1 MGFLGAVLAIGQI
14 ACATTFKATVS
25 GVKRLSKLVA
35 TLFLALMWGNPVL
48 AFETIS
54 TPIASG
60 YGHGPIALPGLPCRY
75 ESLVYSVNGS
85 SWLDLSPA
93 PGGPSNV
100 RYAATPSEI
109 EGGSPTA
116 SFYTTVNA
124 GILESICGLTSVTIT
139 SQISPDTDFAAEDYH
154 GISFRGTL
162 GGTVYDWE
170 LAVSGQTGT
179 TIINTQKVHVE
190 PTLQLS
196 AAASATTQ
204 TVGQNFTYL
213 VTPSVAAATADTA
226 GTLTV
231 STTFPSTLTPVSAS
245 GTGWSCGAPS
255 GQLLSCTSS
264 SVISQGTSG
273 NAVTFTVTPNATTAS
288 VQPSFSF
295 SGGGASIPAAAD
307 PLAVTVNA
315 AVATSLV
322 QPTLS
327 LFVGTSAN
335 VTPVTA
341 TGGTPALT
349 WAVTPPLPTGLLM
362 SPTTGAITGSPIA
375 LSSTANYTVSVTDQ
389 RGSTDSEIVSVTVS
403 NLVPVISSLS
413 PTNGP
418 LAGGTSVVI
427 TGQNFATATGV
438 SFGGTAATSFVVDSA
453 TQITAVSPAKSAGQ
467 VDVAVTNTNG
477 TSTNTANDDFTYVA
491 APAIASV
498 SPSSGPTAG
507 GTSVVIT
514 GTDFTGVTAV
524 SFGGT
529 AASSYTV
536 DSATQI
542 TASSPSGAAGQVDI
556 AVTATGGISA
566 NTINDNFTYV
576 AAPAIASVSPSSGPT
591 AGGTSV
597 VITGTDFTG
606 VTSVSF
612 GGTAASSYTVD
623 SATQITATSPAAA
636 AGQVDIAV
644 TATGG
649 SSANTINDNFTY
661 VAAPAIASV
670 SPNTGPTAGGTSVVI
685 SGTDFTGVSAV
696 SFGET
701 AASSFTV
708 DSATQI
714 TATSPAGAAGQVDI
728 AVTAIGDSSA
738 NTANDNFTYVAAPA
752 ITSLSAS
759 SGPFLGGTTLTITGT
774 DLSGAT
780 KVSFG
785 STDVLAAAFTS
796 NSGTEIVLTTPAGTA
811 GAVSVTVTT
820 PYGTSG
826 GATFTYI
833 GAPVVQSVSPTVGP
847 LVGGTTV
854 TIIGTDLTGASKVSF
869 GATDVLA
876 ASFVSANST
885 TIVVDSPAGSAGTVT
900 VSVTTPSGAS
910 ADNGTAD
917 DFTYLPV
924 PTISGISPAT
934 GPIAGGNT
942 VTITGTGLD
951 YAISVDFGGTTI
963 AAASFSSA
971 SATAITLAAPAHAA
985 GQVNVSV
992 TTTGGTSST
1001 AGTTDDY
1008 TYVNLPVVSG
1018 LVPSAGPLAGGTS
1031 VVLTGT
1037 DFSSASAVKF
1047 GSNDATSFTV
1057 DSATQITA
1065 VAPAG
1070 SAGAVDVSVTTPF
1083 GTSANNGTSEDYTYV
1098 AAPTLSAFTHGST
1111 VPYGAGA
1118 TTIDVATGASPTGSP
1133 TSYAVVSGTTSGG
1146 GSVSINAAGS
1156 ASYTPAA
1163 GFRGADSFQVTA
1175 TNVGGTSG
1183 AATVT
1188 VNVGNPTF
1196 VASALPTATINAA
1209 YSQQVTL
1216 SGGTGPYASYSATG
1230 LPTGLSISSTG
1241 LITGTPSVSGTF
1253 ASVQITATD
1262 SSTPAFTGTAAAIS
1276 LIVDPTVPDAP
1287 TGASAIAGDGSADV
1301 SFVAPSFTG
1310 GVAITGYTV
1319 TAAPGGA
1326 VASGPSS
1333 PITVTGLTNGVS
1345 YTFTVVATNNQGDS
1359 DPSTASNAVT
1369 PKQDQTISFTGP
1381 SDITNYVPAQTVAVS
1396 ATATS
1401 GLTVE
1406 FTSTTTAICTVSGT
1420 TVSILSPG
1428 TCTIAANQA
1437 GDSAHNPAAEVTQSF
1452 SIGLGNQTL
1461 TLTDPADITNFVPN
1475 ETVTLSATASSGL
1488 TAISYGTTT
1497 PSVCTVSGST
1507 ATVIA
1512 AGTCTVTADQAGDST
1527 YNPAPQVSQSFDI
1540 GLGNQTLTMT
1550 DPADITSFVPNETVP
1565 LSATASS
1572 GLTAISF
1579 GTTTPSVCTVSGS
1592 TATVIAAGTC
1602 TVTADQAG
1610 DSNYNPAPQVS
1621 QSFDIGLG
1629 NQTITFDAIADV
1641 APFVLNQT
1649 GALSAT
1655 ATSGLTVTFAT
1666 ATPSV
1671 CSVAGTTATVL
1682 TPGTCTVTADQSGD
1696 SNYNAAAQV
1705 SRSFT
1710 VGGATVEETQEQI
1723 AGFMQTRSNHLISSQ
1738 PGLIGLLAGGG
1749 RGGFNLDADS
1759 AKGTFSLSSGTQQP
1773 VWVQLNGSWSKSD
1786 GFDNSYY
1793 FGAVGAHTNL
1803 GPNTLVGVMLEFDSL
1818 SQNDGTA
1825 TSNGTGY
1832 LVGPY
1837 LVSRAA
1843 NQPLYVEARYLTGQT
1858 WNEVNVHGDV
1868 TDQFETRR
1876 TLASIKLAGQLT
1888 YGTTILTPSIGASY
1902 LSDTQAEYINS
1913 ISLVIPEQR
1922 IEVTDVSIGLDFEQ
1936 PIATDT
1942 GALTLTVG
1950 ITGIWSKTSG
1960 TGYASTVVSNYDG
1973 GHARVD
1979 LGLSYQTPAGSRIS
1993 GGVFVDGIGSSGFDS
2008 YGIDLNFGIEF

>member
-1 MGFLGAVLAIGQI
+1 M
-14 ACATTFKATVS
+14 
-25 GVKRLSKLVA
+25 
-35 TLFLALMWGNPVL
+35 
-48 AFETIS
+48 
-54 TPIASG
+54 AS
-60 YGHGPIALPGLPCRY
+60 YYASI
-75 ESLVYSVNGS
+75 NG
-85 SWLDLSPA
+85 
-93 PGGPSNV
+93 
-100 RYAATPSEI
+100 
-109 EGGSPTA
+109 
-116 SFYTTVNA
+116 TVNA

-170 LAVSGQTGT
+170 LAISGQTGT
-179 TIINTQKVHVE
+179 TIINTQTVHVE

-231 STTFPSTLTPVSAS
+231 STTFPSALTPVSAS

-295 SGGGASIPAAAD
+295 SGGGASTPAAAD

-362 SPTTGAITGSPIA
+362 SPTTGAITGTPVA
-375 LSSTANYTVSVTDQ
+375 ASSTANYTVSVTDQ
-389 RGSTDSEIVSVTVS
+389 RGSTDSEIVSITVS

-477 TSTNTANDDFTYVA
+477 TSTNTVNDDFTYVA

-498 SPSSGPTAG
+498 SPLSGPTAG

-542 TASSPSGAAGQVDI
+542 TA
-556 AVTATGGISA
+556 
-566 NTINDNFTYV
+566 
-576 AAPAIASVSPSSGPT
+576 
-591 AGGTSV
+591 
-597 VITGTDFTG
+597 
-606 VTSVSF
+606 
-612 GGTAASSYTVD
+612 
-623 SATQITATSPAAA
+623 
-636 AGQVDIAV
+636 
-644 TATGG
+644 
-649 SSANTINDNFTY
+649 
-661 VAAPAIASV
+661 
-670 SPNTGPTAGGTSVVI
+670 
-685 SGTDFTGVSAV
+685 
-696 SFGET
+696 
-701 AASSFTV
+701 
-708 DSATQI
+708 
-714 TATSPAGAAGQVDI
+714 TSPAGAAGQVDI
-728 AVTAIGDSSA
+728 AVTAIGGSSA

-854 TIIGTDLTGASKVSF
+854 TITGTDLTGASKVSF

-910 ADNGTAD
+910 TDNGTAD

-934 GPIAGGNT
+934 GPITGGNT

-963 AAASFSSA
+963 AAASFASA
-971 SATAITLAAPAHAA
+971 TATAITLAAPAHAA

-1018 LVPSAGPLAGGTS
+1018 LVPSAGPLTGGTS
-1031 VVLTGT
+1031 VVLTGS

-1083 GTSANNGTSEDYTYV
+1083 GTSANNGTSAHSTAITMASSTDSGFQS
-1098 AAPTLSAFTHGST
+1098 SAT
-1111 VPYGAGA
+1111 V
-1118 TTIDVATGASPTGSP
+1118 V
-1133 TSYAVVSGTTSGG
+1133 GTMRLT
-1146 GSVSINAAGS
+1146 S
-1156 ASYTPAA
+1156 ASEFSLDSSAASADQWFEDANTPAA
-1163 GFRGADSFQVTA
+1163 MSS
-1175 TNVGGTSG
+1175 VG
-1183 AATVT
+1183 
-1188 VNVGNPTF
+1188 
-1196 VASALPTATINAA
+1196 TID
-1209 YSQQVTL
+1209 
-1216 SGGTGPYASYSATG
+1216 
-1230 LPTGLSISSTG
+1230 ISSR
-1241 LITGTPSVSGTF
+1241 IK
-1253 ASVQITATD
+1253 AS
-1262 SSTPAFTGTAAAIS
+1262 
-1276 LIVDPTVPDAP
+1276 
-1287 TGASAIAGDGSADV
+1287 
-1301 SFVAPSFTG
+1301 
-1310 GVAITGYTV
+1310 
-1319 TAAPGGA
+1319 
-1326 VASGPSS
+1326 
-1333 PITVTGLTNGVS
+1333 
-1345 YTFTVVATNNQGDS
+1345 
-1359 DPSTASNAVT
+1359 
-1369 PKQDQTISFTGP
+1369 
-1381 SDITNYVPAQTVAVS
+1381 
-1396 ATATS
+1396 
-1401 GLTVE
+1401 
-1406 FTSTTTAICTVSGT
+1406 
-1420 TVSILSPG
+1420 
-1428 TCTIAANQA
+1428 
-1437 GDSAHNPAAEVTQSF
+1437 
-1452 SIGLGNQTL
+1452 
-1461 TLTDPADITNFVPN
+1461 
-1475 ETVTLSATASSGL
+1475 
-1488 TAISYGTTT
+1488 
-1497 PSVCTVSGST
+1497 
-1507 ATVIA
+1507 
-1512 AGTCTVTADQAGDST
+1512 
-1527 YNPAPQVSQSFDI
+1527 
-1540 GLGNQTLTMT
+1540 
-1550 DPADITSFVPNETVP
+1550 
-1565 LSATASS
+1565 
-1572 GLTAISF
+1572 
-1579 GTTTPSVCTVSGS
+1579 
-1592 TATVIAAGTC
+1592 
-1602 TVTADQAG
+1602 
-1610 DSNYNPAPQVS
+1610 
-1621 QSFDIGLG
+1621 
-1629 NQTITFDAIADV
+1629 DAIAVID
-1641 APFVLNQT
+1641 
-1649 GALSAT
+1649 GAI
-1655 ATSGLTVTFAT
+1655 
-1666 ATPSV
+1666 
-1671 CSVAGTTATVL
+1671 
-1682 TPGTCTVTADQSGD
+1682 QK
-1696 SNYNAAAQV
+1696 
-1705 SRSFT
+1705 
-1710 VGGATVEETQEQI
+1710 
-1723 AGFMQTRSNHLISSQ
+1723 ISSM
-1738 PGLIGLLAGGG
+1738 
-1749 RGGFNLDADS
+1749 RGGL
-1759 AKGTFSLSSGTQQP
+1759 GTL
-1773 VWVQLNGSWSKSD
+1773 
-1786 GFDNSYY
+1786 
-1793 FGAVGAHTNL
+1793 
-1803 GPNTLVGVMLEFDSL
+1803 
-1818 SQNDGTA
+1818 QN
-1825 TSNGTGY
+1825 
-1832 LVGPY
+1832 
-1837 LVSRAA
+1837 R
-1843 NQPLYVEARYLTGQT
+1843 
-1858 WNEVNVHGDV
+1858 
-1868 TDQFETRR
+1868 
-1876 TLASIKLAGQLT
+1876 
-1888 YGTTILTPSIGASY
+1888 
-1902 LSDTQAEYINS
+1902 
-1913 ISLVIPEQR
+1913 
-1922 IEVTDVSIGLDFEQ
+1922 
-1936 PIATDT
+1936 
-1942 GALTLTVG
+1942 
-1950 ITGIWSKTSG
+1950 
-1960 TGYASTVVSNYDG
+1960 
-1973 GHARVD
+1973 
-1979 LGLSYQTPAGSRIS
+1979 
-1993 GGVFVDGIGSSGFDS
+1993 
-2008 YGIDLNFGIEF
+2008 